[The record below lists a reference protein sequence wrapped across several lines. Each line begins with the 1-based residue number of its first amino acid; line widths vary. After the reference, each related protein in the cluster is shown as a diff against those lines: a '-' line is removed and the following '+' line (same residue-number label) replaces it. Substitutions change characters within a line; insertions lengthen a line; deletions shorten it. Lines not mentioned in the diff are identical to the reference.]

1 MSVDNVRQVHN
12 GRGNPQGNYYP
23 SNEFD
28 AIFSEVWGEL
38 HRRND
43 KLFPNESAIKDS
55 AIYKAS
61 PLHKLTRKQEDAK
74 NRIISCVENAMN
86 QKEKQII
93 FIDGEAGTGKTVLNS
108 SAFYELLCRT
118 EKQDAKDF
126 KCYMIV
132 NHKEQVKVYADIFKK
147 LGIEEKYGK
156 VVSKASPFLNQHKED
171 DSIDVAFIDEAHLLF
186 TQGNQGYRGKNQLD
200 DIVKKAKIAVVM
212 LLNLKTIITTD
223 WKVISL
229 FQDGSV
235 HLTVTPYRI
244 MTIVLAAL
252 VCVLAT
258 LFYRRFQYDRV
269 KQLFHRQKLA
279 RMLLENGWYESE
291 STQDS
296 GFFKDLP
303 ATTKKEKITYFPK
316 LYYHMEH
323 GLLYIRTEIT
333 LGKYQDQLLHLE
345 KKLETGLYCELV
357 SKELKDSYVEYVLLY
372 DTIAN
377 RITINEVQAEHGSL
391 RLMKNVWWEYDK
403 LPHMLIAGGTGGGKT
418 YFILTII
425 EALLRSNAVMYILD
439 PKNADLADLSVVMP
453 EVWYK
458 KDDITACID
467 RFYDGMMARSEA
479 MKLMENYRTG
489 ENYAYLGL
497 SPHFLIFDEY
507 VAFME
512 MLTTKENAAV
522 LNKLKQIVMLG
533 RQAGYFLILACQR
546 PDAKYLGDGIR
557 DQFNFRV
564 ALGRMSELGYSMM
577 FGEVDKDFF
586 LKQIKGRG
594 YVDTGNSVISEF
606 YTPLVPKGHDF
617 LKEIG
622 RLSQNRQR

>member
-1 MSVDNVRQVHN
+1 MNLLKYKGKHIRVSDKSLVFR
-12 GRGNPQGNYYP
+12 
-23 SNEFD
+23 
-28 AIFSEVWGEL
+28 FSAGS
-38 HRRND
+38 
-43 KLFPNESAIKDS
+43 LF
-55 AIYKAS
+55 
-61 PLHKLTRKQEDAK
+61 
-74 NRIISCVENAMN
+74 
-86 QKEKQII
+86 
-93 FIDGEAGTGKTVLNS
+93 
-108 SAFYELLCRT
+108 
-118 EKQDAKDF
+118 
-126 KCYMIV
+126 
-132 NHKEQVKVYADIFKK
+132 
-147 LGIEEKYGK
+147 
-156 VVSKASPFLNQHKED
+156 
-171 DSIDVAFIDEAHLLF
+171 LLF
-186 TQGNQGYRGKNQLD
+186 L
-200 DIVKKAKIAVVM
+200 AVIM
-212 LLNLKTIITTD
+212 LLNLKSILTTD
-223 WKVISL
+223 WKSVSFL
-229 FQDGSV
+229 QDGNV
-235 HLTVTPYRI
+235 HLVVTPYRI
-244 MTIVLAAL
+244 VTIVVAAL
-252 VCVLAT
+252 VCVLAA

-291 STQDS
+291 SAQDS

-316 LYYHMEH
+316 VYYRMEH
-323 GLLYIRTEIT
+323 GLIYIRTEIT
-333 LGKYQDQLLHLE
+333 LGKYQEQLLHLE

-377 RITINEVQAEHGSL
+377 RITIN
-391 RLMKNVWWEYDK
+391 
-403 LPHMLIAGGTGGGKT
+403 
-418 YFILTII
+418 
-425 EALLRSNAVMYILD
+425 AVMYILD

-458 KDDITACID
+458 KEDITACID

-479 MKLMENYRTG
+479 MKLMESYRTG

-497 SPHFLIFDEY
+497 APYFLIFDEY

-533 RQAGYFLILACQR
+533 RQAGFFLILACQR

-622 RLSQNRQR
+622 RLSQNRQDGQAACSAKAASTD